1 MARAKTSAPARKG
14 GGAKKAAKAATKA
27 AKAATKA
34 AKAATRPAKAATRP
48 AKAATKV
55 AKAATKPAAAVRKP
69 AVRKPAAKKTA
80 RAEQRAKKKTARAA
94 LRASASRA
102 RTARTTARKAT
113 RAAKPL
119 RGSTITR
126 RRPAAGRKNTAPGD
140 PSLFEPLTAGER
152 ADALRALTEDKRIAP
167 MAKVGRYRVISV
179 EPHAAKPPAPMAGR
193 RLARVVIYDYSGDR
207 CVEASVDLDGGTVTH
222 LRTSGAQPM
231 LCREEEA
238 AAVAIA
244 QADDRVK
251 AELSL
256 SDEPL
261 LAMHY
266 WSDRDS
272 DLAFTRRSAAVLFGR
287 PGNRPSL
294 VAVVDLLDGQV
305 TEVTPA
311 ASW

>member
-1 MARAKTSAPARKG
+1 MARAKRSAPARKG
-14 GGAKKAAKAATKA
+14 GGAKKSAKAASKA

-34 AKAATRPAKAATRP
+34 T
-48 AKAATKV
+48 
-55 AKAATKPAAAVRKP
+55 AAAKKKD
-69 AVRKPAAKKTA
+69 AAAKTAKKAQEKAQKAAKKTA
-80 RAEQRAKKKTARAA
+80 ARAVA
-94 LRASASRA
+94 RASATRA
-102 RTARTTARKAT
+102 RTARAAARKAT

-126 RRPAAGRKNTAPGD
+126 RRVPAGRKNSAPGD
-140 PSLFEPLTAGER
+140 ASLFNPLTAGER
-152 ADALRALTEDKRIAP
+152 ADALRTLTEDKRISP

-179 EPHAAKPPAPMAGR
+179 EPMTVKPPEPLSGH

-207 CVEASVDLDGGTVTH
+207 CVEACVDLDAGGVAH
-222 LRTSGAQPM
+222 LRTSRAQPM

-251 AELSL
+251 AGLSL

-266 WSDRDS
+266 WSDRDT
-272 DLAFTRRSAAVLFGR
+272 DLAYTRRSAAVLFGR
-287 PGNRPSL
+287 PGERPSL
-294 VAVVDLLDGQV
+294 IAVVDLLDGHV